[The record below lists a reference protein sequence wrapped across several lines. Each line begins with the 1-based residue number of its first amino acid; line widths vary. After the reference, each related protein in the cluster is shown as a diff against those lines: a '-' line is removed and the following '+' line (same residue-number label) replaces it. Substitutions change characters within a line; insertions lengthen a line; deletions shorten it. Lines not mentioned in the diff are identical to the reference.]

1 MKNYLFVIF
10 TLFLFN
16 NIFSQEKRT
25 QSKFMDSC
33 KISVHNSKI
42 VSINQPSDSIFK
54 ITCNCYESRFSLKF
68 FDRWGKVLYS
78 TSDINEKINWK
89 NLPKGKLFWV
99 LEIIYPN
106 NKREKLSDFIEI
118 QE

>member
-1 MKNYLFVIF
+1 
-10 TLFLFN
+10 
-16 NIFSQEKRT
+16 
-25 QSKFMDSC
+25 MDTC
-33 KISVHNSKI
+33 KISVHNSKLI
-42 VSINQPSDSIFK
+42 FKNQVSDSIFN
-54 ITCNCYESRFSLKF
+54 ITCNCNESIFSLKF

-78 TSDINEKINWK
+78 TSDIHEKIYWK
-89 NLPKGKLFWV
+89 NLPKGKMFWV